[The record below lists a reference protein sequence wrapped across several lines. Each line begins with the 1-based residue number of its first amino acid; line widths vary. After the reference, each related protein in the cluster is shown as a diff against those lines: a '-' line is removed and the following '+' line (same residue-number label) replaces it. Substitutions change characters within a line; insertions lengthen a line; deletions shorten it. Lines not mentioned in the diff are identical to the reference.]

1 MENINQMNAETQET
15 KFESLKVKTSA
26 KDKLGEVMAA
36 IQAKR
41 GIKPTLTE
49 TVSIMADHFLATA
62 A

>member
-1 MENINQMNAETQET
+1 MNAETQET

-26 KDKLGEVMAA
+26 KDKLGAVMAA

-41 GIKPTLTE
+41 GVKPTLTE
-49 TVSIMADHFLATA
+49 AVSIMADHFMATA

>member
-1 MENINQMNAETQET
+1 MNPEPQES

-26 KDKLGEVMAA
+26 KEKLGAVMTA

-49 TVSIMADHFLATA
+49 TVVIIADHFLSTTA
-62 A
+62 GQVA